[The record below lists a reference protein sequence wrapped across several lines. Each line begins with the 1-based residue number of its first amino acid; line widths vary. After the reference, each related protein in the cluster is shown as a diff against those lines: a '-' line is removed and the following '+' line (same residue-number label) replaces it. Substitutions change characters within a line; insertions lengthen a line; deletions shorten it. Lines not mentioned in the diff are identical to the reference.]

1 MHSNV
6 PLDLPLEE
14 MFALKD
20 KTQGVFYIMRFVCWV
35 FFVSELETAKGKV
48 LEGDLLS

>member
-6 PLDLPLEE
+6 PQDLPCEG
-14 MFALKD
+14 MSAMTA
-20 KTQGVFYIMRFVCWV
+20 KTKGVFYILRFVCCV
-35 FFVSELETAKGKV
+35 FFVSELETAKDKV